1 MKFRLST
8 ILLVV
13 LSTAAMC
20 GWWVDRRRLQDDATR
35 ANSEAARLAIELY
48 RVHLKQCYQQ
58 DYGSIFPAGARAIQ
72 LKTGDVLDV
81 TVADG
86 RQDLLDRLGE
96 GETNFRVRDQT
107 GKVLEIGDLLPV
119 FPMCSGKRRTA
130 QVVNGP

>member
-20 GWWVDRRRLQDDATR
+20 GWWVDHRRLQDDAKR
-35 ANSEAARLAIELY
+35 ANSEAARFAIELY
-48 RVHLKQCYQQ
+48 RVHLKQSYQQ
-58 DYGSIFPAGARAIQ
+58 DYGGVLPAGTRAIQ

-96 GETNFRVRDQT
+96 GETNFRVKDQT

-119 FPMCSGKRRTA
+119 FPMCSGKRCATPGD
-130 QVVNGP
+130 NGL